1 MWKII
6 AFIIF
11 GLCLVKAQIHLI
23 DSRCYLAEGGSA
35 ENFLAS
41 EDVAVGSV
49 LGTLGINGDPKTDIS
64 LSLREKDSP
73 VTIAPLS
80 KNIILSKP
88 LDKEGVEGPASVYVN
103 VICDRRMSN
112 DPSFLIPVNIRVTDV
127 NDNSPTWIGAPYIV
141 NISEVTIIGT
151 RQPMTTILVVKTS

>member
-1 MWKII
+1 M
-6 AFIIF
+6 
-11 GLCLVKAQIHLI
+11 
-23 DSRCYLAEGGSA
+23 AEGGSA

-41 EDVAVGSV
+41 EDAAVGSV

-88 LDKEGVEGPASVYVN
+88 LDKEGLEGPASVYVN

-112 DPSFLIPVNIRVTDV
+112 DPVRLKNLNLKI
-127 NDNSPTWIGAPYIV
+127 
-141 NISEVTIIGT
+141 T
-151 RQPMTTILVVKTS
+151 R